1 MEHLDK
7 HELPVLSAKRAPAM
21 GAEKKNPIHKS
32 LKMRNIFG
40 GKNSIYKLWGRKI
53 YSGAQGCPTCFSLVP
68 RKQSN
73 NGNTKKIPNKTHTN
87 KTTTVKQ
94 KKEPKQT
101 KLEGKYFWCLC
112 PSVRPVHPLLPG
124 NNTGAPTEIRYFWLT
139 CLHFNEILKQIYPIR
154 PSFQF
159 FTFHLSIQ
167 CAQQQTCQSLNFW
180 PFSRPSFHLIQF
192 GCIFVPVPMF
202 VFGRPDRPRN
212 GLGSLLQIKTVGTS
226 SSSEHISLKR
236 VKMVSGGEDGRVV
249 KKWIYV
255 PGDRPAYRALSSFS

>member
-1 MEHLDK
+1 
-7 HELPVLSAKRAPAM
+7 
-21 GAEKKNPIHKS
+21 
-32 LKMRNIFG
+32 MRNIFG
-40 GKNSIYKLWGRKI
+40 GNNSIYKLRGRKI

-73 NGNTKKIPNKTHTN
+73 NGNTKKIPIKTRTN

-94 KKEPKQT
+94 KKNPNKQNWKGNISGACVPLSICSSLVARQQYRSTNGNKIFLVRLPSFLRNTKANIPNSPK
-101 KLEGKYFWCLC
+101 F
-112 PSVRPVHPLLPG
+112 S
-124 NNTGAPTEIRYFWLT
+124 I
-139 CLHFNEILKQIYPIR
+139 LHISLIYPMCPPTNMPI
-154 PSFQF
+154 FKF
-159 FTFHLSIQ
+159 LA
-167 CAQQQTCQSLNFW
+167 C
-180 PFSRPSFHLIQF
+180 SRPLFHLIQF
-192 GCIFVPVPMF
+192 GYIFVPVPMF